1 MGRLEGKT
9 ALVTGAASGIGL
21 QTSIRLAEEGA
32 RVMMTDINLEEG
44 LQQAEKLGTNAAFLK
59 LDITEEEEWISV
71 LGETVKRFDRLEIL
85 VNSAGMVLIA
95 DVEQI
100 TLEDWRKVHAVNL
113 DGTFLGCKHGV
124 RVMKEFGAGSIIN
137 LSSVSGMIGG
147 FNLAAYNSSKGA
159 VRMLTKSVALH
170 CARAGY
176 GIRCNSIH
184 PTFIETPMLE
194 SMIRDSPDPE
204 KARQTLVR
212 QVPLRR
218 IGKPDDVAKMI
229 VLISFFRFFSCK
241 KLPSSKCI
249 DKYQLGGLP
258 LDHGSYHGRVVNRP
272 TGTCRYTYYW
282 AAFCS

>member
-32 RVMMTDINLEEG
+32 LVMMTDINHEEG
-44 LQQAEKLGTNAAFLK
+44 LQQAEKLGANATFLK

-71 LGETVKRFDRLEIL
+71 LDETVKRFDRLDIL

-218 IGKPDDVAKMI
+218 IGKPDDVANMI
-229 VLISFFRFFSCK
+229 VYL
-241 KLPSSKCI
+241 SS
-249 DKYQLGGLP
+249 DE
-258 LDHGSYHGRVVNRP
+258 STFV
-272 TGTCRYTYYW
+272 TGTEMVIDGGVI
-282 AAFCS
+282 AQ

>member
-44 LQQAEKLGTNAAFLK
+44 RQQAKKPGANATFLK

-71 LGETVKRFDRLEIL
+71 LDETVKRFDRLDIL

-218 IGKPDDVAKMI
+218 IGKPEDVANMI
-229 VLISFFRFFSCK
+229 VYLASDESTF
-241 KLPSSKCI
+241 
-249 DKYQLGGLP
+249 
-258 LDHGSYHGRVVNRP
+258 V
-272 TGTCRYTYYW
+272 TGTEMVIDGGVI
-282 AAFCS
+282 AQ

>member
-44 LQQAEKLGTNAAFLK
+44 LQQAEKLGANAAFLK
-59 LDITEEEEWISV
+59 HDITEEEEWISV
-71 LGETVKRFDRLEIL
+71 LDETVKRFDRLDIL

-218 IGKPDDVAKMI
+218 IGKPDDVANMI
-229 VLISFFRFFSCK
+229 VYLASDESTF
-241 KLPSSKCI
+241 
-249 DKYQLGGLP
+249 
-258 LDHGSYHGRVVNRP
+258 V
-272 TGTCRYTYYW
+272 TGTEMVIDGGVI
-282 AAFCS
+282 AQ

>member
-1 MGRLEGKT
+1 MGRVDGKI

-21 QTSIRLAEEGA
+21 QASLRLAEEGA
-32 RVMMTDINLEEG
+32 RVMMTDINVENGKKE
-44 LQQAEKLGTNAAFLK
+44 AEKLGRNAEFLK
-59 LDITEEEEWISV
+59 LDITLEEDWISA
-71 LGETVKRFDRLEIL
+71 LRETVKRFQSLDIL

-100 TLEDWRKVHAVNL
+100 SLEDWRQVHAVNL

-137 LSSVSGMIGG
+137 LSSVSGLIGG

-159 VRMLTKSVALH
+159 VRMLSKSVALH
-170 CARAGY
+170 CARSGY

-194 SMIRDSPDPE
+194 SMIQDAPDPE
-204 KARQTLVR
+204 KARQTLIR

-218 IGKPDDVAKMI
+218 IGTTDDVAKMI
-229 VLISFFRFFSCK
+229 VYLASDESTF
-241 KLPSSKCI
+241 
-249 DKYQLGGLP
+249 
-258 LDHGSYHGRVVNRP
+258 V
-272 TGTCRYTYYW
+272 TGTEMVIDGGVV
-282 AAFCS
+282 AQ

>member
-32 RVMMTDINLEEG
+32 RVMMTDINLEKVR
-44 LQQAEKLGTNAAFLK
+44 QQAEKIDANATFLK

-71 LGETVKRFDRLEIL
+71 LDETMKRFDRLDIL

-218 IGKPDDVAKMI
+218 IGKPDDVANMI
-229 VLISFFRFFSCK
+229 VYLASDESTF
-241 KLPSSKCI
+241 
-249 DKYQLGGLP
+249 
-258 LDHGSYHGRVVNRP
+258 V
-272 TGTCRYTYYW
+272 TGTEMVIDGGVI
-282 AAFCS
+282 AQ

>member
-1 MGRLEGKT
+1 MGRVDGKI

-21 QTSIRLAEEGA
+21 QASLRLAEEGA
-32 RVMMTDINLEEG
+32 RVMMTDINVENGKKE
-44 LQQAEKLGTNAAFLK
+44 AEKLGRNAEFLK
-59 LDITEEEEWISV
+59 LDITLEEDWISV
-71 LGETVKRFDRLEIL
+71 LRETVKRFQSLDIL

-100 TLEDWRKVHAVNL
+100 SLEDWRRVHAVNL

-137 LSSVSGMIGG
+137 LSSVSGLIGG

-170 CARAGY
+170 CARSGY

-194 SMIRDSPDPE
+194 SMIRDAPDPE
-204 KARQTLVR
+204 KARQTLIR

-218 IGKPDDVAKMI
+218 IGTTDDVAKMI
-229 VLISFFRFFSCK
+229 VYLASDESTF
-241 KLPSSKCI
+241 
-249 DKYQLGGLP
+249 
-258 LDHGSYHGRVVNRP
+258 V
-272 TGTCRYTYYW
+272 TGTEMVIDGGVV
-282 AAFCS
+282 AQ

>member
-44 LQQAEKLGTNAAFLK
+44 LQQAEKLGANATFLK

-218 IGKPDDVAKMI
+218 IGKPDDVANMI
-229 VLISFFRFFSCK
+229 VYLASDESTF
-241 KLPSSKCI
+241 
-249 DKYQLGGLP
+249 
-258 LDHGSYHGRVVNRP
+258 V
-272 TGTCRYTYYW
+272 TGTEMVIDGGVI
-282 AAFCS
+282 AQ

>member
-32 RVMMTDINLEEG
+32 RVMMTDINLEKVR
-44 LQQAEKLGTNAAFLK
+44 QQAEKIDANATFLK

-71 LGETVKRFDRLEIL
+71 LDETVKRFDRLDIL

-124 RVMKEFGAGSIIN
+124 RVMKEFVAGSIIN

-218 IGKPDDVAKMI
+218 IGKPDDVANMI
-229 VLISFFRFFSCK
+229 VYLASDESTF
-241 KLPSSKCI
+241 
-249 DKYQLGGLP
+249 
-258 LDHGSYHGRVVNRP
+258 V
-272 TGTCRYTYYW
+272 TGTEMVIDGGVI
-282 AAFCS
+282 AQ

>member
-32 RVMMTDINLEEG
+32 WVMMTDINLEKVR
-44 LQQAEKLGTNAAFLK
+44 QQAEKIDANATFLK

-71 LGETVKRFDRLEIL
+71 LDETVKRFDRLDIL

-218 IGKPDDVAKMI
+218 IGKPDDVANMI
-229 VLISFFRFFSCK
+229 VYLASDESTF
-241 KLPSSKCI
+241 
-249 DKYQLGGLP
+249 
-258 LDHGSYHGRVVNRP
+258 V
-272 TGTCRYTYYW
+272 TGTEMVIDGGVI
-282 AAFCS
+282 AQ

>member
-32 RVMMTDINLEEG
+32 LVMMTDINLEEG
-44 LQQAEKLGTNAAFLK
+44 LQQTEKPGTNAAFLK
-59 LDITEEEEWISV
+59 LDITEEKEWISV
-71 LGETVKRFDRLEIL
+71 LGETVKRFGSLDIL

-124 RVMKEFGAGSIIN
+124 RVIKEFGAGSIIN

-159 VRMLTKSVALH
+159 VRMLSL
-170 CARAGY
+170 
-176 GIRCNSIH
+176 IH
-184 PTFIETPMLE
+184 I
-194 SMIRDSPDPE
+194 
-204 KARQTLVR
+204 
-212 QVPLRR
+212 
-218 IGKPDDVAKMI
+218 
-229 VLISFFRFFSCK
+229 
-241 KLPSSKCI
+241 
-249 DKYQLGGLP
+249 
-258 LDHGSYHGRVVNRP
+258 
-272 TGTCRYTYYW
+272 
-282 AAFCS
+282 

>member
-32 RVMMTDINLEEG
+32 LVMMTDINHEEG
-44 LQQAEKLGTNAAFLK
+44 LQQAEKLGANATFLK

-71 LGETVKRFDRLEIL
+71 LDETVKRFDRLDIL

-194 SMIRDSPDPE
+194 SMIQDSPDPE
-204 KARQTLVR
+204 KARQSLVR

-218 IGKPDDVAKMI
+218 IGKPDDVANMI
-229 VLISFFRFFSCK
+229 VYLASDESTF
-241 KLPSSKCI
+241 
-249 DKYQLGGLP
+249 
-258 LDHGSYHGRVVNRP
+258 V
-272 TGTCRYTYYW
+272 TGTEMVIDGGVI
-282 AAFCS
+282 AQ

>member
-44 LQQAEKLGTNAAFLK
+44 RQQAEKLDANATFLK

-71 LGETVKRFDRLEIL
+71 LDETVKRFDRLDIL

-100 TLEDWRKVHAVNL
+100 TLEEWRKVHAVNL

-218 IGKPDDVAKMI
+218 IGKPDDVANMI
-229 VLISFFRFFSCK
+229 VYLASDESTF
-241 KLPSSKCI
+241 
-249 DKYQLGGLP
+249 
-258 LDHGSYHGRVVNRP
+258 V
-272 TGTCRYTYYW
+272 TGTEMVIDGGVI
-282 AAFCS
+282 AQ

>member
-1 MGRLEGKT
+1 
-9 ALVTGAASGIGL
+9 
-21 QTSIRLAEEGA
+21 
-32 RVMMTDINLEEG
+32 MMTDINHEEG
-44 LQQAEKLGTNAAFLK
+44 LQQAEKLGTNATFLK

-71 LGETVKRFDRLEIL
+71 LDETVKRFDRLDIL

-218 IGKPDDVAKMI
+218 IGKPDDVANMI
-229 VLISFFRFFSCK
+229 VYLASDESTF
-241 KLPSSKCI
+241 
-249 DKYQLGGLP
+249 
-258 LDHGSYHGRVVNRP
+258 V
-272 TGTCRYTYYW
+272 TGTEMVIDGGVI
-282 AAFCS
+282 AQ

>member
-44 LQQAEKLGTNAAFLK
+44 LQQAEKLGANATFLK

-71 LGETVKRFDRLEIL
+71 LDETVKRFGRLDIL

-194 SMIRDSPDPE
+194 SMIRNSPDPE

-218 IGKPDDVAKMI
+218 IGKPDDVANMI
-229 VLISFFRFFSCK
+229 VYLASDESTF
-241 KLPSSKCI
+241 
-249 DKYQLGGLP
+249 
-258 LDHGSYHGRVVNRP
+258 V
-272 TGTCRYTYYW
+272 TGTEMVIDGGVI
-282 AAFCS
+282 AQ

>member
-32 RVMMTDINLEEG
+32 LVMMTDINLEEG
-44 LQQAEKLGTNAAFLK
+44 RQQAEKLGANATFLK

-71 LGETVKRFDRLEIL
+71 LDETVKRFDRLDIL

-124 RVMKEFGAGSIIN
+124 RVIKEFGAGSIIN

-159 VRMLTKSVALH
+159 VRVLTKSVALH

-218 IGKPDDVAKMI
+218 IGKPDDVANMI
-229 VLISFFRFFSCK
+229 VYLASDESNF
-241 KLPSSKCI
+241 
-249 DKYQLGGLP
+249 
-258 LDHGSYHGRVVNRP
+258 V
-272 TGTCRYTYYW
+272 TGTEMVIDGGVI
-282 AAFCS
+282 AQ

>member
-1 MGRLEGKT
+1 MGRIEGKT

-44 LQQAEKLGTNAAFLK
+44 RHQAEKLGANATFLK

-71 LGETVKRFDRLEIL
+71 LDETVKRFDRLDIL

-218 IGKPDDVAKMI
+218 IGKPDDVANMI
-229 VLISFFRFFSCK
+229 VYLASDESTF
-241 KLPSSKCI
+241 
-249 DKYQLGGLP
+249 
-258 LDHGSYHGRVVNRP
+258 V
-272 TGTCRYTYYW
+272 TGTEMVIDGGVI
-282 AAFCS
+282 AQ

>member
-1 MGRLEGKT
+1 MARLEGKT

-44 LQQAEKLGTNAAFLK
+44 LQQAEKLGANATFLK

-71 LGETVKRFDRLEIL
+71 LDETVKRFDRLDIL

-124 RVMKEFGAGSIIN
+124 RAMKKFGAGSIIN

-218 IGKPDDVAKMI
+218 IGKPDDVANMI
-229 VLISFFRFFSCK
+229 VYLASDESTF
-241 KLPSSKCI
+241 
-249 DKYQLGGLP
+249 
-258 LDHGSYHGRVVNRP
+258 V
-272 TGTCRYTYYW
+272 TGTEMVIDGGVI
-282 AAFCS
+282 AQ

>member
-44 LQQAEKLGTNAAFLK
+44 LHQAEKLGANATFLK

-71 LGETVKRFDRLEIL
+71 LDETVKRFGRLDIL

-100 TLEDWRKVHAVNL
+100 TLEEWRKVHAVNL

-218 IGKPDDVAKMI
+218 IGKPDDVANMI
-229 VLISFFRFFSCK
+229 VYLASDESTF
-241 KLPSSKCI
+241 
-249 DKYQLGGLP
+249 
-258 LDHGSYHGRVVNRP
+258 V
-272 TGTCRYTYYW
+272 TGTEMVIDGGVI
-282 AAFCS
+282 AQ

>member
-32 RVMMTDINLEEG
+32 RVMMTDINLEKVR
-44 LQQAEKLGTNAAFLK
+44 QHAEKIGANATFLK

-71 LGETVKRFDRLEIL
+71 LDETVKRFDRLDIL

-218 IGKPDDVAKMI
+218 IGKPDDVANMI
-229 VLISFFRFFSCK
+229 VYLASDESTF
-241 KLPSSKCI
+241 
-249 DKYQLGGLP
+249 
-258 LDHGSYHGRVVNRP
+258 V
-272 TGTCRYTYYW
+272 TGTEMVIDGGVI
-282 AAFCS
+282 AQ

>member
-44 LQQAEKLGTNAAFLK
+44 LQQAEKLGTNATFLK

-71 LGETVKRFDRLEIL
+71 LDETVKRFDRLDIL

-124 RVMKEFGAGSIIN
+124 RLMKEFGAGSIIN

-218 IGKPDDVAKMI
+218 IGKPDDVANMI
-229 VLISFFRFFSCK
+229 VYLASDESTF
-241 KLPSSKCI
+241 
-249 DKYQLGGLP
+249 
-258 LDHGSYHGRVVNRP
+258 V
-272 TGTCRYTYYW
+272 TGTEMVIDGGVI
-282 AAFCS
+282 AQ

>member
-32 RVMMTDINLEEG
+32 LVMMTDINHEEG
-44 LQQAEKLGTNAAFLK
+44 LQQAEKIGANATFLK

-71 LGETVKRFDRLEIL
+71 LDETVKRFDRLDIL

-218 IGKPDDVAKMI
+218 IGKPDDVANMI
-229 VLISFFRFFSCK
+229 VYLASDESTF
-241 KLPSSKCI
+241 
-249 DKYQLGGLP
+249 
-258 LDHGSYHGRVVNRP
+258 V
-272 TGTCRYTYYW
+272 TGTEMVIDGGVI
-282 AAFCS
+282 AQ

>member
-44 LQQAEKLGTNAAFLK
+44 LQQAEKLDANATFLK
-59 LDITEEEEWISV
+59 LDITEEEEWISI
-71 LGETVKRFDRLEIL
+71 LDETVKRFDRLDIL

-124 RVMKEFGAGSIIN
+124 SVMKEFGAGSIIN

-229 VLISFFRFFSCK
+229 VYLASDESTF
-241 KLPSSKCI
+241 
-249 DKYQLGGLP
+249 
-258 LDHGSYHGRVVNRP
+258 V
-272 TGTCRYTYYW
+272 TGTEMVIDGGVI
-282 AAFCS
+282 AQ

>member
-44 LQQAEKLGTNAAFLK
+44 RQQAEKLGANATFQK

-71 LGETVKRFDRLEIL
+71 LDETVKRFDRLDIL

-218 IGKPDDVAKMI
+218 IGKPDDVANMI
-229 VLISFFRFFSCK
+229 VYLASDESTF
-241 KLPSSKCI
+241 
-249 DKYQLGGLP
+249 
-258 LDHGSYHGRVVNRP
+258 V
-272 TGTCRYTYYW
+272 TGTEMVIDGGVI
-282 AAFCS
+282 AQ

>member
-1 MGRLEGKT
+1 MGRVDGKI

-21 QTSIRLAEEGA
+21 QASLRLAEEGA
-32 RVMMTDINLEEG
+32 RVMMTDINVENGKKE
-44 LQQAEKLGTNAAFLK
+44 AEKLGRNAEFLK
-59 LDITEEEEWISV
+59 LDITLEEDWISV
-71 LGETVKRFDRLEIL
+71 LRETVKRFQSLDIL

-100 TLEDWRKVHAVNL
+100 SLEDWRQVHAVNL

-137 LSSVSGMIGG
+137 LSSVSGLIGG

-170 CARAGY
+170 CARSGY

-184 PTFIETPMLE
+184 PTFIETPMLD
-194 SMIRDSPDPE
+194 SMIQDAPDPE
-204 KARQTLVR
+204 KARQTLIR

-218 IGKPDDVAKMI
+218 IGTTDDVAKMI
-229 VLISFFRFFSCK
+229 VYLASDESTF
-241 KLPSSKCI
+241 
-249 DKYQLGGLP
+249 
-258 LDHGSYHGRVVNRP
+258 V
-272 TGTCRYTYYW
+272 TGTEMVIDGGVV
-282 AAFCS
+282 AQ

>member
-9 ALVTGAASGIGL
+9 SLVTGAASGIGL

-32 RVMMTDINLEEG
+32 RVMMSDITLEEG
-44 LQQAEKLGTNAAFLK
+44 RQQAEKLGANATFLK

-71 LGETVKRFDRLEIL
+71 LDETVKRFDRLDIL

-194 SMIRDSPDPE
+194 SMILDSPDPE

-218 IGKPDDVAKMI
+218 IGKPDDVANMI
-229 VLISFFRFFSCK
+229 VYLASDESTF
-241 KLPSSKCI
+241 
-249 DKYQLGGLP
+249 
-258 LDHGSYHGRVVNRP
+258 V
-272 TGTCRYTYYW
+272 TGTEMVIDGGVI
-282 AAFCS
+282 AQ

>member
-32 RVMMTDINLEEG
+32 LVMMTDINLEKVR
-44 LQQAEKLGTNAAFLK
+44 QQAEKLGANATFLK

-71 LGETVKRFDRLEIL
+71 LDETVKRFDRLDIL

-124 RVMKEFGAGSIIN
+124 RVMKEFGSGSIIN

-218 IGKPDDVAKMI
+218 IGKPDDVANMI
-229 VLISFFRFFSCK
+229 VYLASDESTF
-241 KLPSSKCI
+241 
-249 DKYQLGGLP
+249 
-258 LDHGSYHGRVVNRP
+258 V
-272 TGTCRYTYYW
+272 TGTEMVIDGGVI
-282 AAFCS
+282 AQ

>member
-44 LQQAEKLGTNAAFLK
+44 LQQAEKLDANATFLK
-59 LDITEEEEWISV
+59 LDITEEEEWISI
-71 LGETVKRFDRLEIL
+71 LDETVKRFDRLDIL

-95 DVEQI
+95 DVEEI
-100 TLEDWRKVHAVNL
+100 TFEDWRKVHAVNL

-194 SMIRDSPDPE
+194 SMILDSPDPE
-204 KARQTLVR
+204 KAWQKLVR

-229 VLISFFRFFSCK
+229 VYLASDESTF
-241 KLPSSKCI
+241 
-249 DKYQLGGLP
+249 
-258 LDHGSYHGRVVNRP
+258 V
-272 TGTCRYTYYW
+272 TGTEMVIDGGVI
-282 AAFCS
+282 AQ

>member
-32 RVMMTDINLEEG
+32 RVMMTDINLEEVR
-44 LQQAEKLGTNAAFLK
+44 QQAEKPGATATFLK

-71 LGETVKRFDRLEIL
+71 LDETVKRFDRLDIL

-218 IGKPDDVAKMI
+218 IGKPEDVANMI
-229 VLISFFRFFSCK
+229 VYLASDESTF
-241 KLPSSKCI
+241 
-249 DKYQLGGLP
+249 
-258 LDHGSYHGRVVNRP
+258 V
-272 TGTCRYTYYW
+272 TGTEMVIDGGVI
-282 AAFCS
+282 AQ

>member
-71 LGETVKRFDRLEIL
+71 LDETVKRFDRLDIL

-218 IGKPDDVAKMI
+218 IGKPDDVANMI
-229 VLISFFRFFSCK
+229 VYLASDESTF
-241 KLPSSKCI
+241 
-249 DKYQLGGLP
+249 
-258 LDHGSYHGRVVNRP
+258 V
-272 TGTCRYTYYW
+272 TGTEMVIDGGVI
-282 AAFCS
+282 AQ

>member
-1 MGRLEGKT
+1 MGRLEKKT

-32 RVMMTDINLEEG
+32 LVMMTDINHEEG
-44 LQQAEKLGTNAAFLK
+44 LQQAEKLGANATFLK

-71 LGETVKRFDRLEIL
+71 LDETVKRFDRLDIL

-100 TLEDWRKVHAVNL
+100 TLEEWRKVHAVNL

-218 IGKPDDVAKMI
+218 IGKPDDVANMI
-229 VLISFFRFFSCK
+229 VYLASDESTF
-241 KLPSSKCI
+241 
-249 DKYQLGGLP
+249 
-258 LDHGSYHGRVVNRP
+258 V
-272 TGTCRYTYYW
+272 TGTEMVIDGGVI
-282 AAFCS
+282 AQ

>member
-21 QTSIRLAEEGA
+21 QTSIRLAEDGA
-32 RVMMTDINLEEG
+32 LVMMTDINLEEG
-44 LQQAEKLGTNAAFLK
+44 RQQAEKLGANATFLK

-71 LGETVKRFDRLEIL
+71 LDETVKRFDRLDIL

-194 SMIRDSPDPE
+194 SMILDSPDPE

-218 IGKPDDVAKMI
+218 IGKPDDVANMI
-229 VLISFFRFFSCK
+229 VYLASDESTF
-241 KLPSSKCI
+241 
-249 DKYQLGGLP
+249 
-258 LDHGSYHGRVVNRP
+258 V
-272 TGTCRYTYYW
+272 TGTEMVIDGGVI
-282 AAFCS
+282 AQ

>member
-32 RVMMTDINLEEG
+32 QVMMTDINLEEG
-44 LQQAEKLGTNAAFLK
+44 RQQAEKPGANATFLK

-71 LGETVKRFDRLEIL
+71 LDETVKRFDRLAIL

-137 LSSVSGMIGG
+137 LSSGSGMIGG

-194 SMIRDSPDPE
+194 SMIGDSPDPE

-218 IGKPDDVAKMI
+218 IGKPDDVANMI
-229 VLISFFRFFSCK
+229 VYLASDESTF
-241 KLPSSKCI
+241 
-249 DKYQLGGLP
+249 
-258 LDHGSYHGRVVNRP
+258 V
-272 TGTCRYTYYW
+272 TGTEMVIDGGVI
-282 AAFCS
+282 AQ

>member
-32 RVMMTDINLEEG
+32 RVMMTDINLEKVR
-44 LQQAEKLGTNAAFLK
+44 QQAEKIDANATFLK

-71 LGETVKRFDRLEIL
+71 LDETVKRFGRLDIL

-124 RVMKEFGAGSIIN
+124 RFMKEFGAGSIIN

-194 SMIRDSPDPE
+194 SMIWDSPDPE

-218 IGKPDDVAKMI
+218 IGKPDDVANMI
-229 VLISFFRFFSCK
+229 VYLASDESTF
-241 KLPSSKCI
+241 
-249 DKYQLGGLP
+249 
-258 LDHGSYHGRVVNRP
+258 V
-272 TGTCRYTYYW
+272 TGTEMVIDGGVI
-282 AAFCS
+282 AQ

>member
-32 RVMMTDINLEEG
+32 LVMMTDINHEEG
-44 LQQAEKLGTNAAFLK
+44 LQQAEKLGANATFLK

-71 LGETVKRFDRLEIL
+71 LDETVKRFDRLDIL

-194 SMIRDSPDPE
+194 SLIRDSPDPE

-218 IGKPDDVAKMI
+218 IGKPDDVANMI
-229 VLISFFRFFSCK
+229 VYLASDESTF
-241 KLPSSKCI
+241 
-249 DKYQLGGLP
+249 
-258 LDHGSYHGRVVNRP
+258 V
-272 TGTCRYTYYW
+272 TGTEMVIDGGVI
-282 AAFCS
+282 AQ